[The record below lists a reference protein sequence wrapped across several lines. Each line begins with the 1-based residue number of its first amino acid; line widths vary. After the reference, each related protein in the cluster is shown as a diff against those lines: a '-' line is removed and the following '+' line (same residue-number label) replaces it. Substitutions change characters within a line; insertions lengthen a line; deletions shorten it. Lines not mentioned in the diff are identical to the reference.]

1 MPFYQGYAPGMPG
14 VGPTTYS
21 RGRMIWAGLAG
32 IQYLPVGGMIA
43 SALSRDPDNYEAS
56 TNYGN
61 ETEPETPPT
70 TAALSNIPALPGAL
84 GQTAPTAYV
93 ASPYAGILRAG
104 VLMGRITS
112 TPTVVL
118 CGTTSTAYKG
128 CYRPSILGVTTATMA
143 NSATSVTV
151 NAACYAEV
159 ARLYALGI
167 TTFKVI
173 GCQSGTLGTL
183 VSGDIVLSTPFLT
196 PGTLTLTFSASTNSP
211 TQTIAAGAFV
221 CPADGSQYPVSFV
234 DEQFGL
240 NILDNFGVGLT
251 AGGMTSAG
259 VSSPISVAPF
269 PRVPL
274 SGGMVNALNI
284 VNYPASTMLAQI
296 AWLKGNLN
304 SGGAIGLTAT
314 NYGGKFNFT
323 DDYGL

>member
-14 VGPTTYS
+14 IGPTSYS
-21 RGRMIWAGLAG
+21 RGRQIWAGLAG
-32 IQYLPVGGMIA
+32 IQYLPVGGVIA
-43 SALSRDPDNYEAS
+43 SALSRDPDNYEYAK
-56 TNYGN
+56 NYGN

-70 TAALSNIPALPGAL
+70 SADLSNIPALPGGL
-84 GQTAPTAYV
+84 GQTAPTVAAG

-104 VLMGRITS
+104 LLMGRITT

-118 CGTTSTAYKG
+118 DGTTSAAYKG
-128 CYRPSILGVTTATMA
+128 CFRPSILGVTTATMA

-151 NAACYAEV
+151 SAQCYLEV
-159 ARLYALGI
+159 ARLYAMGI

-240 NILDNFGVGLT
+240 NILDNFGAGLT
-251 AGGMTSAG
+251 TGGPSGAA
-259 VSSPISVAPF
+259 ISVAPF

-274 SGGMVNALNI
+274 AGGMVNVLNI

-304 SGGAIGLTAT
+304 SGGGIGLVAT